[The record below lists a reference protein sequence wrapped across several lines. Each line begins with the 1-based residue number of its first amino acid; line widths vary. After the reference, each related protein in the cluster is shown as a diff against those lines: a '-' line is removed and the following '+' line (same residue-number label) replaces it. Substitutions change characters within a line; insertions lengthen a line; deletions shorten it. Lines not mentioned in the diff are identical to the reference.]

1 MNTSTEK
8 VSLGVIA
15 KEWLRLGVTGFG
27 GPPAHIAL
35 LRKLCVEKNNWI
47 DSSEFEDSIATTN
60 LLPGPASTQLA
71 IFCAWKLR
79 GVRGALLGGFCFI
92 FPGLALIIG
101 LSVLFLAKHP
111 MNWILGAAGGAGAG
125 VAVVALNAAYQLLP
139 GSWQRFNGPSQ
150 RSRWFLY
157 AALGALSSIFFTPF
171 VVVTLLTCGLVE
183 VLLRSSDQRLGLLGP
198 LALGHGAVFSGVGAL
213 CWVALKVGALS
224 YGGGFVIIPLMQH
237 DVVSTYH
244 WMSSSQ
250 FLNAVALG
258 QITPGPVVQTVA
270 VVGYSARGL
279 TGALLAAFVAFAPSF
294 VFVLFGAPRFER
306 IRANKNVASFFAGA
320 GTCVL
325 GAIAGAAVPL
335 TRALH
340 HSWQWPLLL
349 FMCIWLFLLKKGVV
363 SGLLIC
369 GAVGI
374 ALSLFGVSV

>member
-1 MNTSTEK
+1 MSSSTEQ
-8 VSLGVIA
+8 VSLSVIA
-15 KEWLRLGVTGFG
+15 KEWLQLGITGFG

-35 LRKLCVEKNNWI
+35 LRKLCVEKNKWI
-47 DSSEFEDSIATTN
+47 ESTEFEDAVATTN

-79 GVRGALLGGFCFI
+79 GVRGALLGGLCFI
-92 FPGLALIIG
+92 APGLVLITPTQRARWF
-101 LSVLFLAKHP
+101 VYA
-111 MNWILGAAGGAGAG
+111 ILG
-125 VAVVALNAAYQLLP
+125 VLCTNFLP
-139 GSWQRFNGPSQ
+139 
-150 RSRWFLY
+150 
-157 AALGALSSIFFTPF
+157 AF
-171 VVVTLLTCGLVE
+171 VVLVLLVCGLFE
-183 VLLRSSDQRLGLLGP
+183 VMLRASDQRLGLIGP
-198 LALGHGAVFSGVGAL
+198 LALGHGAALTGLGAV

-244 WMSSSQ
+244 WMTNAQ

-279 TGALLAAFVAFAPSF
+279 TGALLAAFIAFTPSF
-294 VFVLFGAPRFER
+294 IFVLIGAPRFEK
-306 IRANKNVASFFAGA
+306 IRKNKNVASFFAGA
-320 GTCVL
+320 GTAVL
-325 GAIAGAAVPL
+325 GAIAGASVPL

-340 HSWQWPLLL
+340 HGWQIALLL
-349 FMCIWLFLLKKGVV
+349 LMFVWVFLLRKGVV

-374 ALSLFGVSV
+374 AISFLGLSV

>member
-1 MNTSTEK
+1 MNNSTEK
-8 VSLGVIA
+8 VSLSVIA
-15 KEWLRLGVTGFG
+15 KEWLRLGITGFG

-35 LRKLCVEKNNWI
+35 LRKLCVEKNKWI
-47 DSSEFEDSIATTN
+47 ESTEFEDAVATTN

-79 GVRGALLGGFCFI
+79 EVRGALLGGLCFI
-92 FPGLALIIG
+92 APGLVIIIALAA
-101 LSVLFLAKHP
+101 LFLAKHP
-111 MNWILGAAGGAGAG
+111 MNWVLGAAGGAGAG
-125 VAVVALNAAYQLLP
+125 VAVVALNAAYQLVP
-139 GSWQRFNGPSQ
+139 GSWQRFTSTQ
-150 RSRWFLY
+150 RARWFVY
-157 AALGALSSIFFTPF
+157 AILGVLCTNFLPAF
-171 VVVTLLTCGLVE
+171 VVLVLLACGLFE
-183 VLLRSSDQRLGLLGP
+183 VLLRASDQRLGLMGP
-198 LALGHGAVFSGVGAL
+198 LALGHGAALTGMGAV

-244 WMSSSQ
+244 WMTNAQ

-279 TGALLAAFVAFAPSF
+279 TGALLAAFIAFAPSF
-294 VFVLFGAPRFER
+294 IFVLIGAPRFEK
-306 IRANKNVASFFAGA
+306 IRTNKNVASFFAGA
-320 GTCVL
+320 GTAVL
-325 GAIAGAAVPL
+325 GAIAGASVPL

-340 HSWQWPLLL
+340 HGWQIPLLL
-349 FMCIWLFLLKKGVV
+349 LMFVWVFLLRKGVV

-374 ALSLFGVSV
+374 ALSFLGLSV

>member
-1 MNTSTEK
+1 MNNSTEK
-8 VSLGVIA
+8 VSLSVIA
-15 KEWLRLGVTGFG
+15 KEWLQLGITGFG

-35 LRKLCVEKNNWI
+35 LRKLCVEKNKWI
-47 DSSEFEDSIATTN
+47 ESTEFEDAVATTN

-79 GVRGALLGGFCFI
+79 GVRGALLGGLCFI
-92 FPGLALIIG
+92 APGLVLIIA
-101 LSVLFLAKHP
+101 LAALFLAKHP
-111 MNWILGAAGGAGAG
+111 MNWVLGAAGGAGAG
-125 VAVVALNAAYQLLP
+125 VAVVALNAAYQLVP
-139 GSWQRFNGPSQ
+139 GSWQRFTSTQ
-150 RSRWFLY
+150 RARWFVY
-157 AALGALSSIFFTPF
+157 AILGVLCTNFLPAF
-171 VVVTLLTCGLVE
+171 VVLVLLACGLFE
-183 VLLRSSDQRLGLLGP
+183 VLLRASDQRLGLMGP
-198 LALGHGAVFSGVGAL
+198 LALGNGAALTGMGAV

-244 WMSSSQ
+244 WMTNAQ

-279 TGALLAAFVAFAPSF
+279 TGALLAAFIAFAPSF
-294 VFVLFGAPRFER
+294 IFVLIGAPRFEK
-306 IRANKNVASFFAGA
+306 IRTNKNVASFFAGA
-320 GTCVL
+320 GTAVL
-325 GAIAGAAVPL
+325 GAIAGASVPL

-340 HSWQWPLLL
+340 HGWQIPLLL
-349 FMCIWLFLLKKGVV
+349 LMFVWVFLLRKGVV

-374 ALSLFGVSV
+374 ALSFLGLSV

>member
-1 MNTSTEK
+1 MNNSTEQ
-8 VSLGVIA
+8 VSLSVIA
-15 KEWLRLGVTGFG
+15 KEWLRLGITGFG

-35 LRKLCVEKNNWI
+35 LRKLCVEKNKWI
-47 DSSEFEDSIATTN
+47 ESTEFEDAVATTN

-79 GVRGALLGGFCFI
+79 GVRGALLGGLCFI
-92 FPGLALIIG
+92 APGLVLIIA
-101 LSVLFLAKHP
+101 LAALFLAKHP
-111 MNWILGAAGGAGAG
+111 MNWVLGAAGGAGAG
-125 VAVVALNAAYQLLP
+125 VAVVALNAAYQLVP
-139 GSWQRFNGPSQ
+139 GSWQRFTSTQ
-150 RSRWFLY
+150 RARWFVY
-157 AALGALSSIFFTPF
+157 AILGVLCTNFLPAF
-171 VVVTLLTCGLVE
+171 VVLVLLACGLFE
-183 VLLRSSDQRLGLLGP
+183 VMLRASDQRLGLIGP
-198 LALGHGAVFSGVGAL
+198 LALGHGAALTGLGAV

-244 WMSSSQ
+244 WMTNAQ

-279 TGALLAAFVAFAPSF
+279 TGALLAAFIAFTPSF
-294 VFVLFGAPRFER
+294 IFVLIGAPRFEK
-306 IRANKNVASFFAGA
+306 IRKNKNVASFFAGA
-320 GTCVL
+320 GTAVL
-325 GAIAGAAVPL
+325 GAIAGASVPL

-340 HSWQWPLLL
+340 HGWQIPLLL
-349 FMCIWLFLLKKGVV
+349 LMFVWVFLLRKGVV

-374 ALSLFGVSV
+374 ALSFLGLSV

>member
-1 MNTSTEK
+1 MSSSTEQ
-8 VSLGVIA
+8 VSLSVIA
-15 KEWLRLGVTGFG
+15 KEWLQLGITGFG

-35 LRKLCVEKNNWI
+35 LRKLCVEKNKWI
-47 DSSEFEDSIATTN
+47 ESTEFEDAVATTN

-79 GVRGALLGGFCFI
+79 EVRGALLGGLCFI
-92 FPGLALIIG
+92 APGLVIIIALAA
-101 LSVLFLAKHP
+101 LFLAKHP
-111 MNWILGAAGGAGAG
+111 MNWVLGAAGGAGAG
-125 VAVVALNAAYQLLP
+125 VAVVALNAAYQLVP
-139 GSWQRFNGPSQ
+139 GSWQRFTSTQ
-150 RSRWFLY
+150 RARWFVY
-157 AALGALSSIFFTPF
+157 AILGVLCTNFLPAF
-171 VVVTLLTCGLVE
+171 VVLVLLACGLFE
-183 VLLRSSDQRLGLLGP
+183 VLLRASDQRLGLIGP
-198 LALGHGAVFSGVGAL
+198 LALGHGAALTGLGAV

-244 WMSSSQ
+244 WMTNAQ

-279 TGALLAAFVAFAPSF
+279 TGALLAAFIAFTPSF
-294 VFVLFGAPRFER
+294 IFVLIGAPRFEK
-306 IRANKNVASFFAGA
+306 IRKNKNVASFFAGA
-320 GTCVL
+320 GTAVL
-325 GAIAGAAVPL
+325 GAIAGASVPL

-340 HSWQWPLLL
+340 HGWQIPLLL
-349 FMCIWLFLLKKGVV
+349 LMFVWVFLLRKGVV

-374 ALSLFGVSV
+374 ALSFLGLSV

>member
-1 MNTSTEK
+1 MNNSTEK
-8 VSLGVIA
+8 VSLSVIV
-15 KEWLRLGVTGFG
+15 KEWLRLGITGFG

-35 LRKLCVEKNNWI
+35 LRKLCVEKNKWI
-47 DSSEFEDSIATTN
+47 ESTEFEDAVATTN

-79 GVRGALLGGFCFI
+79 EVRGALLGGLCFI
-92 FPGLALIIG
+92 APGLVIIIALAA
-101 LSVLFLAKHP
+101 LFLAKHP
-111 MNWILGAAGGAGAG
+111 MNWVLGAAGGAGAG
-125 VAVVALNAAYQLLP
+125 VAVVALNAAYQLVP
-139 GSWQRFNGPSQ
+139 GSWQRFTSTQ
-150 RSRWFLY
+150 RARWFVY
-157 AALGALSSIFFTPF
+157 AILGVLCTNFLPAF
-171 VVVTLLTCGLVE
+171 VVLVLLACGLFE
-183 VLLRSSDQRLGLLGP
+183 VMLRASDQRLGLIGP
-198 LALGHGAVFSGVGAL
+198 LALGHGAALTGLGAV

-244 WMSSSQ
+244 WMTNAQ

-279 TGALLAAFVAFAPSF
+279 TGALLAAFIAFTPSF
-294 VFVLFGAPRFER
+294 IFVLIGAPRFEK
-306 IRANKNVASFFAGA
+306 IRKNKNVASFFAGA
-320 GTCVL
+320 GTAVL
-325 GAIAGAAVPL
+325 GAIAGASVPL

-340 HSWQWPLLL
+340 HGWQIPLLL
-349 FMCIWLFLLKKGVV
+349 LMFVWVFLLRKGVV

-374 ALSLFGVSV
+374 ALSFLGLSV

>member
-1 MNTSTEK
+1 MNNSTEK
-8 VSLGVIA
+8 VSLSVIA
-15 KEWLRLGVTGFG
+15 KEWLRLGITGFG

-35 LRKLCVEKNNWI
+35 LRKLCVEKNKWI
-47 DSSEFEDSIATTN
+47 ESTEFEDAVATTN

-79 GVRGALLGGFCFI
+79 EVRGALLGGLCFI
-92 FPGLALIIG
+92 APGLVIIIALAA
-101 LSVLFLAKHP
+101 LFLAKHP
-111 MNWILGAAGGAGAG
+111 MNWVLGAAGGAGAG
-125 VAVVALNAAYQLLP
+125 VAVVALNAAYQLVP
-139 GSWQRFNGPSQ
+139 GSWQRFTSTQ
-150 RSRWFLY
+150 RARWFVY
-157 AALGALSSIFFTPF
+157 AILGVLCTNFLPAF
-171 VVVTLLTCGLVE
+171 VVLVLLACGLFE
-183 VLLRSSDQRLGLLGP
+183 VLLRASDQRLGLMGP
-198 LALGHGAVFSGVGAL
+198 LALGHGAALTGMGAV

-244 WMSSSQ
+244 WMTNAQ

-279 TGALLAAFVAFAPSF
+279 TGALLAAFIAFAPSF
-294 VFVLFGAPRFER
+294 IFVLIGAPRFEK
-306 IRANKNVASFFAGA
+306 IRTNKNVASFFAGA
-320 GTCVL
+320 GTAVL
-325 GAIAGAAVPL
+325 GAIAGASVPL

-340 HSWQWPLLL
+340 HGWQIPLLL
-349 FMCIWLFLLKKGVV
+349 VMFVWVFLLRKGVV

-374 ALSLFGVSV
+374 ALSFLGLSV

>member
-1 MNTSTEK
+1 MNNSTEK
-8 VSLGVIA
+8 VSLSVIA
-15 KEWLRLGVTGFG
+15 KEWLRLGITGFG

-35 LRKLCVEKNNWI
+35 LRKLCVEKNKWI
-47 DSSEFEDSIATTN
+47 ESTEFEDAVATTN

-79 GVRGALLGGFCFI
+79 EVRGALLGGLCFI
-92 FPGLALIIG
+92 APGLVIIIALAA
-101 LSVLFLAKHP
+101 LFLAKHP
-111 MNWILGAAGGAGAG
+111 MNWVLGAAGGAGAG
-125 VAVVALNAAYQLLP
+125 VAVVALNAAYQLVP
-139 GSWQRFNGPSQ
+139 GSWQRFTSTQ
-150 RSRWFLY
+150 RARWFVY
-157 AALGALSSIFFTPF
+157 AILGVLCTNFLPAF
-171 VVVTLLTCGLVE
+171 VVLVLLACGLFE
-183 VLLRSSDQRLGLLGP
+183 VMLRASDQRLGLIGP
-198 LALGHGAVFSGVGAL
+198 LALGHGAALTGLGAV

-244 WMSSSQ
+244 WMTNAQ

-279 TGALLAAFVAFAPSF
+279 TGALLAAFIAFTPSF
-294 VFVLFGAPRFER
+294 IFVLIGAPRFEK
-306 IRANKNVASFFAGA
+306 IRKNKNVASFFAGA
-320 GTCVL
+320 GTAVL
-325 GAIAGAAVPL
+325 GAIAGASVPL

-340 HSWQWPLLL
+340 HGWQIPLLL
-349 FMCIWLFLLKKGVV
+349 LMFVWVFLLRKGVV

-374 ALSLFGVSV
+374 ALSFLGLSV

>member
-1 MNTSTEK
+1 MNNSTEK
-8 VSLGVIA
+8 VSLSVIA
-15 KEWLRLGVTGFG
+15 NEWLRLGITGFG

-35 LRKLCVEKNNWI
+35 LRKLCVEKNKWI
-47 DSSEFEDSIATTN
+47 ESTEFEDAVATTN

-79 GVRGALLGGFCFI
+79 EVRGALLGGLCFI
-92 FPGLALIIG
+92 APGLVIIIALAA
-101 LSVLFLAKHP
+101 LFLAKHP
-111 MNWILGAAGGAGAG
+111 MNWVLGAAGGAGAG
-125 VAVVALNAAYQLLP
+125 VAVVALNAAYQLVP
-139 GSWQRFNGPSQ
+139 GSWQRFTSTQ
-150 RSRWFLY
+150 RARWFVY
-157 AALGALSSIFFTPF
+157 AILGVLCTNFLPAF
-171 VVVTLLTCGLVE
+171 VVLVLLACGLFE
-183 VLLRSSDQRLGLLGP
+183 VLLRASDQRLGLIGP
-198 LALGHGAVFSGVGAL
+198 LALGHGAALTGLGAV

-244 WMSSSQ
+244 WMTNAQ

-279 TGALLAAFVAFAPSF
+279 TGALLAAFIAFTPSF
-294 VFVLFGAPRFER
+294 IFVLIGAPRFEK
-306 IRANKNVASFFAGA
+306 IRKNKNVASFFAGA
-320 GTCVL
+320 GTAVL
-325 GAIAGAAVPL
+325 GAIAGASVPL

-340 HSWQWPLLL
+340 HGWQIPLLL
-349 FMCIWLFLLKKGVV
+349 LMFVWVFLLRKGVV

-374 ALSLFGVSV
+374 ALSFLGLSV

>member
-1 MNTSTEK
+1 MNNSTEK
-8 VSLGVIA
+8 VSLSVIA
-15 KEWLRLGVTGFG
+15 KEWLQLGITGFG

-35 LRKLCVEKNNWI
+35 LRKLCVEKNKWI
-47 DSSEFEDSIATTN
+47 ESTEFEDAVATTN

-79 GVRGALLGGFCFI
+79 EVRGALLGGLCFI
-92 FPGLALIIG
+92 APGLVIIIALAA
-101 LSVLFLAKHP
+101 LFLAKHP
-111 MNWILGAAGGAGAG
+111 MNWVLGAAGGAGAG
-125 VAVVALNAAYQLLP
+125 VAVVALNAAYQLVP
-139 GSWQRFNGPSQ
+139 GSWKRFTSTQRA
-150 RSRWFLY
+150 RWFVY
-157 AALGALSSIFFTPF
+157 AILGVLCTNFLPAF
-171 VVVTLLTCGLVE
+171 VVLVLLACGLFE
-183 VLLRSSDQRLGLLGP
+183 VLLRASDQRLGLMGP
-198 LALGHGAVFSGVGAL
+198 LALGHGAALTGMGAV

-244 WMSSSQ
+244 WMTNAQ

-279 TGALLAAFVAFAPSF
+279 TGALLAAFIAFAPSF
-294 VFVLFGAPRFER
+294 IFVLIGAPRFEK
-306 IRANKNVASFFAGA
+306 IRTNKNVASFFAGA
-320 GTCVL
+320 GTAVL
-325 GAIAGAAVPL
+325 GAIAGASVPL

-340 HSWQWPLLL
+340 HGWQIPLLL
-349 FMCIWLFLLKKGVV
+349 LMFVWVFLLRKGVV

-374 ALSLFGVSV
+374 ALSFLGLSV

>member
-1 MNTSTEK
+1 MNNSTEK
-8 VSLGVIA
+8 VSLSVIA
-15 KEWLRLGVTGFG
+15 KEWLRLGITGFG

-35 LRKLCVEKNNWI
+35 LRKLCVEKNKWI
-47 DSSEFEDSIATTN
+47 ESTEFEDAVATTN

-79 GVRGALLGGFCFI
+79 EVRGALLGGLCFI
-92 FPGLALIIG
+92 APGLVIIIALAA
-101 LSVLFLAKHP
+101 LFLAKHP
-111 MNWILGAAGGAGAG
+111 MNWVLGAAGGAGAG
-125 VAVVALNAAYQLLP
+125 VAVVALNAAYQLVP
-139 GSWQRFNGPSQ
+139 GSWQRFTSTQ
-150 RSRWFLY
+150 RARWFVY
-157 AALGALSSIFFTPF
+157 AILGVLCTNFLPAF
-171 VVVTLLTCGLVE
+171 VVLVLLACGLFE
-183 VLLRSSDQRLGLLGP
+183 VLLRASDQRLGLMGP
-198 LALGHGAVFSGVGAL
+198 LALGHGAALTGMGAV

-244 WMSSSQ
+244 WMTNAQ

-279 TGALLAAFVAFAPSF
+279 TGALLAAFIAFAPSF
-294 VFVLFGAPRFER
+294 IFVLIGAPRFEK
-306 IRANKNVASFFAGA
+306 IRTNKNVASFFAGA
-320 GTCVL
+320 GTAVL
-325 GAIAGAAVPL
+325 GAIAGASVPL

-340 HSWQWPLLL
+340 HGWQVPLLL
-349 FMCIWLFLLKKGVV
+349 LMFVWVFLLRKGVV

-374 ALSLFGVSV
+374 ALSFLGLSV

>member
-1 MNTSTEK
+1 MNNSTEK
-8 VSLGVIA
+8 VSLSVIA
-15 KEWLRLGVTGFG
+15 NEWLRLGITGFG

-35 LRKLCVEKNNWI
+35 LRKLCVEKNKWI
-47 DSSEFEDSIATTN
+47 ESTEFEDAVATTN

-79 GVRGALLGGFCFI
+79 GIRGTLLGGLCFI
-92 FPGLALIIG
+92 APGLVLIIA
-101 LSVLFLAKHP
+101 LAALFLAKHP
-111 MNWILGAAGGAGAG
+111 MNWVLGAAGGAGAG
-125 VAVVALNAAYQLLP
+125 VAVVALNAAYQLVP
-139 GSWQRFNGPSQ
+139 GSWQRFTSTQ
-150 RSRWFLY
+150 RARWFVY
-157 AALGALSSIFFTPF
+157 AILGVLCTNFLPAF
-171 VVVTLLTCGLVE
+171 VVLVLLACGLFE
-183 VLLRSSDQRLGLLGP
+183 VMLRASDQRLGLIGP
-198 LALGHGAVFSGVGAL
+198 LALGHGAALTGLGAV

-244 WMSSSQ
+244 WMTNAQ

-279 TGALLAAFVAFAPSF
+279 TGALLAAFIAFTPSF
-294 VFVLFGAPRFER
+294 IFVLIGAPRFEK
-306 IRANKNVASFFAGA
+306 IRKNKNVASFFAGA
-320 GTCVL
+320 GTAVL
-325 GAIAGAAVPL
+325 GAIAGASVPL

-340 HSWQWPLLL
+340 HGWQIPLLL
-349 FMCIWLFLLKKGVV
+349 LMFVWVFLLRKGVV

-374 ALSLFGVSV
+374 ALSFLGLSV

>member
-1 MNTSTEK
+1 MNNSTEK
-8 VSLGVIA
+8 VSLSVIA
-15 KEWLRLGVTGFG
+15 KEWLRLGITGFG

-35 LRKLCVEKNNWI
+35 LRKLCVEKNKWI
-47 DSSEFEDSIATTN
+47 ESTEFEDAVATTN

-79 GVRGALLGGFCFI
+79 EVRGALLGGLCFI
-92 FPGLALIIG
+92 APGLVIIIALAA
-101 LSVLFLAKHP
+101 LFLAKHP
-111 MNWILGAAGGAGAG
+111 MNWVLGAAGGAGAG
-125 VAVVALNAAYQLLP
+125 VAVVALNAAYQLVP
-139 GSWQRFNGPSQ
+139 GSWQRFTSTQ
-150 RSRWFLY
+150 RARWFVY
-157 AALGALSSIFFTPF
+157 AILGVLCTNFLPAF
-171 VVVTLLTCGLVE
+171 VVLVLLACGLFE
-183 VLLRSSDQRLGLLGP
+183 VLLRASDQRLGLMGP
-198 LALGHGAVFSGVGAL
+198 LALGNGAALTGMGAV

-244 WMSSSQ
+244 WMTNAQ

-279 TGALLAAFVAFAPSF
+279 TGALLAAFIAFAPSF
-294 VFVLFGAPRFER
+294 IFVLIGAPRFEK
-306 IRANKNVASFFAGA
+306 IRTNKNVASFFAGA
-320 GTCVL
+320 GTAVL
-325 GAIAGAAVPL
+325 GAIAGASVPL

-340 HSWQWPLLL
+340 HGWQIPLLL
-349 FMCIWLFLLKKGVV
+349 LMFVWVFLLRKGVV

-374 ALSLFGVSV
+374 ALSFLGLSV

>member
-1 MNTSTEK
+1 MNNSTEQ
-8 VSLGVIA
+8 VSLSVIA
-15 KEWLRLGVTGFG
+15 KEWLRLGITGFG

-35 LRKLCVEKNNWI
+35 LRKLCVEKNKWI
-47 DSSEFEDSIATTN
+47 ESTEYEDAVATTN

-79 GVRGALLGGFCFI
+79 GVRGALLGGLCFI
-92 FPGLALIIG
+92 APGLVLIIA
-101 LSVLFLAKHP
+101 LAALFLAKHP
-111 MNWILGAAGGAGAG
+111 MNWVLGAAGGAGAG
-125 VAVVALNAAYQLLP
+125 VAVVALNAAYQLVP
-139 GSWQRFNGPSQ
+139 GSWQRFTSTQ
-150 RSRWFLY
+150 RARWFVY
-157 AALGALSSIFFTPF
+157 AILGVLCTNFLPAF
-171 VVVTLLTCGLVE
+171 VVLVLLACGLFE
-183 VLLRSSDQRLGLLGP
+183 VMLRASDQRLGLIGP
-198 LALGHGAVFSGVGAL
+198 LALGHGAALTGLGAV

-244 WMSSSQ
+244 WMTNAQ

-279 TGALLAAFVAFAPSF
+279 TGALLAAFIAFTPSF
-294 VFVLFGAPRFER
+294 IFVLIGAPRFEK
-306 IRANKNVASFFAGA
+306 IRKNKNVASFFAGA
-320 GTCVL
+320 GTAVL
-325 GAIAGAAVPL
+325 GAIAGASVPL

-340 HSWQWPLLL
+340 HGWQIPLLL
-349 FMCIWLFLLKKGVV
+349 LMFVWVFLLRKGVV

-374 ALSLFGVSV
+374 ALSFLGLSV

>member
-1 MNTSTEK
+1 MNNSTEK
-8 VSLGVIA
+8 VSLSVIA
-15 KEWLRLGVTGFG
+15 KEWLRLGITGFG

-35 LRKLCVEKNNWI
+35 LRKLCVEKNKWI
-47 DSSEFEDSIATTN
+47 ESTEFEDAVATTN

-79 GVRGALLGGFCFI
+79 EVRGALLGGLCFI
-92 FPGLALIIG
+92 APGLVIIIALAA
-101 LSVLFLAKHP
+101 LFLAKHP
-111 MNWILGAAGGAGAG
+111 MNWVLGAAGGAGAG
-125 VAVVALNAAYQLLP
+125 VAVVALNAAYQLVP
-139 GSWQRFNGPSQ
+139 GSWQRFTSTQ
-150 RSRWFLY
+150 RARWFVY
-157 AALGALSSIFFTPF
+157 AILGVLCTNFLPAF
-171 VVVTLLTCGLVE
+171 VVLVLLACGLFE
-183 VLLRSSDQRLGLLGP
+183 VLLRASDQRLGLMGP
-198 LALGHGAVFSGVGAL
+198 LALGHGAALTGMGAV

-244 WMSSSQ
+244 WMTNAQ

-279 TGALLAAFVAFAPSF
+279 TGALLAAFIAFTPSF
-294 VFVLFGAPRFER
+294 IFVLIGAPRFEK
-306 IRANKNVASFFAGA
+306 IRKNKNVASFFAGA
-320 GTCVL
+320 GTAVL
-325 GAIAGAAVPL
+325 GAIAGASVPL

-340 HSWQWPLLL
+340 HGWQIPLLL
-349 FMCIWLFLLKKGVV
+349 LMFVWVFLLRKGVV

-374 ALSLFGVSV
+374 ALSFLGLSV

>member
-1 MNTSTEK
+1 MSSSTEQ
-8 VSLGVIA
+8 VSLSVIA
-15 KEWLRLGVTGFG
+15 KEWLQLGITGFG

-35 LRKLCVEKNNWI
+35 LRKLCVEKNKWI
-47 DSSEFEDSIATTN
+47 ESTEFEDAVATTN

-79 GVRGALLGGFCFI
+79 EVRGALLGGLCFI
-92 FPGLALIIG
+92 APGLVIIIALAA
-101 LSVLFLAKHP
+101 LFLAKHP
-111 MNWILGAAGGAGAG
+111 MNWVLGAAGGAGAG
-125 VAVVALNAAYQLLP
+125 VAVVALNAAYQLVP
-139 GSWQRFNGPSQ
+139 GSWQRFTSTQ
-150 RSRWFLY
+150 RARWFVY
-157 AALGALSSIFFTPF
+157 AILGVLCTNFLPAF
-171 VVVTLLTCGLVE
+171 VVLVLLACGLFE
-183 VLLRSSDQRLGLLGP
+183 VLLRASDQRLGLMGP
-198 LALGHGAVFSGVGAL
+198 LALGHGAALTGMGAV

-244 WMSSSQ
+244 WMTNAQ

-279 TGALLAAFVAFAPSF
+279 TGALLAAFIAFTPSF
-294 VFVLFGAPRFER
+294 IFVLIGAPRFEK
-306 IRANKNVASFFAGA
+306 IRTNKNVASFFAGA
-320 GTCVL
+320 GTAVL
-325 GAIAGAAVPL
+325 GAIAGASVPL

-340 HSWQWPLLL
+340 HGWQIPLLL
-349 FMCIWLFLLKKGVV
+349 LMFVWVFLLRKGVV

-374 ALSLFGVSV
+374 ALSFLGLSV

>member
-1 MNTSTEK
+1 MNNSTEK
-8 VSLGVIA
+8 VSLSVIA
-15 KEWLRLGVTGFG
+15 KEWLRLGMTGFG

-35 LRKLCVEKNNWI
+35 LRKLCVEKNKWI
-47 DSSEFEDSIATTN
+47 ESTEFEDAVATTN

-79 GVRGALLGGFCFI
+79 EVRGALLGGLCFI
-92 FPGLALIIG
+92 APGLVIIIALAA
-101 LSVLFLAKHP
+101 LFLAKHP
-111 MNWILGAAGGAGAG
+111 MNWVLGAAGGAGAG
-125 VAVVALNAAYQLLP
+125 VAVVALNAAYQLVP
-139 GSWQRFNGPSQ
+139 GSWQRFTSTQ
-150 RSRWFLY
+150 RARWFVY
-157 AALGALSSIFFTPF
+157 AILGVLCTNFLPAF
-171 VVVTLLTCGLVE
+171 VVLVLLACGLFE
-183 VLLRSSDQRLGLLGP
+183 VLLRASDQRLGLMGP
-198 LALGHGAVFSGVGAL
+198 LALGHGAALTGMGAV

-244 WMSSSQ
+244 WMTNAQ

-279 TGALLAAFVAFAPSF
+279 TGALLAAFIAFAPSF
-294 VFVLFGAPRFER
+294 IFVLIGAPRFEK
-306 IRANKNVASFFAGA
+306 IRTNKNVASFFAGA
-320 GTCVL
+320 GTAVL
-325 GAIAGAAVPL
+325 GAIAGASVPL

-340 HSWQWPLLL
+340 HGWQIPLLL
-349 FMCIWLFLLKKGVV
+349 LMFVWVFLLRKGVV

-374 ALSLFGVSV
+374 ALSFLGLSV

>member
-1 MNTSTEK
+1 MNNSTEK
-8 VSLGVIA
+8 VSLSVIA
-15 KEWLRLGVTGFG
+15 KEWLRLGITGFG

-35 LRKLCVEKNNWI
+35 LRKLCVEKNKWI
-47 DSSEFEDSIATTN
+47 ESTEFEDAVATTN

-79 GVRGALLGGFCFI
+79 GIRGTLLGGLCFI
-92 FPGLALIIG
+92 APGLVLIIA
-101 LSVLFLAKHP
+101 LAALFLAKHP
-111 MNWILGAAGGAGAG
+111 MNWVLGAAGGAGAG
-125 VAVVALNAAYQLLP
+125 VAVVALNAAYQLVP
-139 GSWQRFNGPSQ
+139 GSWQRFTSTQ
-150 RSRWFLY
+150 RARWFVY
-157 AALGALSSIFFTPF
+157 AILGVLCTNFLPAF
-171 VVVTLLTCGLVE
+171 VVLVLLACGLFE
-183 VLLRSSDQRLGLLGP
+183 VLLRASDQRLGLMGP
-198 LALGHGAVFSGVGAL
+198 LALGHGAALTGLGAV

-244 WMSSSQ
+244 WMTNAQ

-279 TGALLAAFVAFAPSF
+279 TGALLAAFIAFTPSF
-294 VFVLFGAPRFER
+294 IFVLIGAPRFEK
-306 IRANKNVASFFAGA
+306 IRKNKNVASFFAGA
-320 GTCVL
+320 GTAVL
-325 GAIAGAAVPL
+325 GAIAGASVPL

-340 HSWQWPLLL
+340 HGWQIPLLL
-349 FMCIWLFLLKKGVV
+349 LMFVWVFLLRKGVV

-374 ALSLFGVSV
+374 ALSFLGLSV

>member
-1 MNTSTEK
+1 MNNSTEK
-8 VSLGVIA
+8 VSLSVIA
-15 KEWLRLGVTGFG
+15 KEWLRLGITGFG

-35 LRKLCVEKNNWI
+35 LRKLCVEKNKWI
-47 DSSEFEDSIATTN
+47 ESTEFEDAVATTN

-79 GVRGALLGGFCFI
+79 EVRGALLGGLCFI
-92 FPGLALIIG
+92 APGLVIIIALAA
-101 LSVLFLAKHP
+101 LFLAKHP
-111 MNWILGAAGGAGAG
+111 MNWVLGAAGGAGAG
-125 VAVVALNAAYQLLP
+125 VAVVALNAAYQLVP
-139 GSWQRFNGPSQ
+139 GSWQRFTSTQ
-150 RSRWFLY
+150 RARWFVY
-157 AALGALSSIFFTPF
+157 AILGVLCTNFLPAF
-171 VVVTLLTCGLVE
+171 VVLVLLACGLFE
-183 VLLRSSDQRLGLLGP
+183 VMLRASDQRLGLMGP
-198 LALGHGAVFSGVGAL
+198 LALGHGAALTGMGAV

-244 WMSSSQ
+244 WMTNAQ

-279 TGALLAAFVAFAPSF
+279 TGALLAAFIAFAPSF
-294 VFVLFGAPRFER
+294 IFVLIGAPRFEK
-306 IRANKNVASFFAGA
+306 IRTNKNVASFFAGA
-320 GTCVL
+320 GTAVL
-325 GAIAGAAVPL
+325 GAIAGASVPL

-340 HSWQWPLLL
+340 HGWQIPLLL
-349 FMCIWLFLLKKGVV
+349 LMFVWVFLLRKGVV

-374 ALSLFGVSV
+374 ALSFLGLSV

>member
-1 MNTSTEK
+1 MNNSTEK
-8 VSLGVIA
+8 VSLSVIA
-15 KEWLRLGVTGFG
+15 KEWLQLGITGFG

-35 LRKLCVEKNNWI
+35 LRKLCVEKNKWI
-47 DSSEFEDSIATTN
+47 ESTEFEDAVATTN

-79 GVRGALLGGFCFI
+79 EVRGALLGGLCFI
-92 FPGLALIIG
+92 APGLVIIIALAA
-101 LSVLFLAKHP
+101 LFLAKHP
-111 MNWILGAAGGAGAG
+111 MNWVLGAAGGAGAG
-125 VAVVALNAAYQLLP
+125 VAVVALNAAYQLVP
-139 GSWQRFNGPSQ
+139 GSWQRFTSTQ
-150 RSRWFLY
+150 RARWFVY
-157 AALGALSSIFFTPF
+157 AILGVLCTNFLPAF
-171 VVVTLLTCGLVE
+171 VVLVLLACGLFE
-183 VLLRSSDQRLGLLGP
+183 VMLRASDQRLGLIGP
-198 LALGHGAVFSGVGAL
+198 LALGHGAALTGLGAV

-244 WMSSSQ
+244 WMTNAQ

-279 TGALLAAFVAFAPSF
+279 TGALLAAFIAFAPSF
-294 VFVLFGAPRFER
+294 IFVLIGAPRFEK
-306 IRANKNVASFFAGA
+306 IRTNKNVASFFAGA
-320 GTCVL
+320 GTAVL
-325 GAIAGAAVPL
+325 GAIAGASVPL

-340 HSWQWPLLL
+340 HGWQIPLLL
-349 FMCIWLFLLKKGVV
+349 LMFVWVFLLRKGVV

-374 ALSLFGVSV
+374 ALSFLGLSV

>member
-1 MNTSTEK
+1 MNNSTEK
-8 VSLGVIA
+8 VSLSVIA
-15 KEWLRLGVTGFG
+15 KEWLRLGITGFG

-35 LRKLCVEKNNWI
+35 LRKLCVEKNKWI
-47 DSSEFEDSIATTN
+47 ESTEFEDAVATTN

-79 GVRGALLGGFCFI
+79 GVRGALLGGLCFI
-92 FPGLALIIG
+92 APGLVIIIALAA
-101 LSVLFLAKHP
+101 LFLAKHP
-111 MNWILGAAGGAGAG
+111 MNWVLGAAGGAGAG
-125 VAVVALNAAYQLLP
+125 VAVVALNAAYQLVP
-139 GSWQRFNGPSQ
+139 GSWQRFTSTQ
-150 RSRWFLY
+150 RARWFVY
-157 AALGALSSIFFTPF
+157 AILGVLCTNFLPAF
-171 VVVTLLTCGLVE
+171 VVLVLLACGLFE
-183 VLLRSSDQRLGLLGP
+183 VLLRASDQRLGLMGP
-198 LALGHGAVFSGVGAL
+198 LALGHGAALTGMGAV

-244 WMSSSQ
+244 WMTNAQ

-279 TGALLAAFVAFAPSF
+279 TGALLAAFIAFAPSF
-294 VFVLFGAPRFER
+294 IFVLIGAPRFEK
-306 IRANKNVASFFAGA
+306 IRTNKNVASFFAGA
-320 GTCVL
+320 GTAVL
-325 GAIAGAAVPL
+325 GAIAGASVPL

-340 HSWQWPLLL
+340 HGWQIPLLL
-349 FMCIWLFLLKKGVV
+349 LMFVWVFLLRKGVV

-374 ALSLFGVSV
+374 ALSFLGLSV

>member
-1 MNTSTEK
+1 MSSSTEQ
-8 VSLGVIA
+8 VSLSVIA
-15 KEWLRLGVTGFG
+15 KEWLQLGITGFG

-35 LRKLCVEKNNWI
+35 LRKLCVEKNKWI
-47 DSSEFEDSIATTN
+47 ESTEFEDAVATTN

-71 IFCAWKLR
+71 MFCAWKLR
-79 GVRGALLGGFCFI
+79 GIRGTLLGGLCFI
-92 FPGLALIIG
+92 APGLVLIIA
-101 LSVLFLAKHP
+101 LAALFLAKHP
-111 MNWILGAAGGAGAG
+111 MNWVLGAAGGAGAG

-139 GSWQRFNGPSQ
+139 GSWQRFTSTQ
-150 RSRWFLY
+150 RARWFVY
-157 AALGALSSIFFTPF
+157 AILGVLCTNFLPAF
-171 VVVTLLTCGLVE
+171 VVLVLLACGLFE
-183 VLLRSSDQRLGLLGP
+183 VMLRASDQRLGLIGP
-198 LALGHGAVFSGVGAL
+198 LALGHGAALTGLGAV

-244 WMSSSQ
+244 WMTNAQ

-279 TGALLAAFVAFAPSF
+279 TGALLAAFIAFTPSF
-294 VFVLFGAPRFER
+294 IFVLIGAPRFEK
-306 IRANKNVASFFAGA
+306 IRKNKNVASFFAGA
-320 GTCVL
+320 GTAVL
-325 GAIAGAAVPL
+325 GAIAGASVPL

-340 HSWQWPLLL
+340 HGWQIPLLL
-349 FMCIWLFLLKKGVV
+349 LMFVWVFLLRKGVV

-374 ALSLFGVSV
+374 ALSFLGLSV

>member
-1 MNTSTEK
+1 MNNSTEK
-8 VSLGVIA
+8 VSLSVIA
-15 KEWLRLGVTGFG
+15 KEWLRLGITGFG

-35 LRKLCVEKNNWI
+35 LRKLCVEKNKWI
-47 DSSEFEDSIATTN
+47 ESTEFEDAVATTN

-79 GVRGALLGGFCFI
+79 EVRGALLGGLCFI
-92 FPGLALIIG
+92 APGLVIIIALAA
-101 LSVLFLAKHP
+101 LFLAKHP
-111 MNWILGAAGGAGAG
+111 MNWVLGAAGGAGAG
-125 VAVVALNAAYQLLP
+125 VAVVALNAAYQLVP
-139 GSWQRFNGPSQ
+139 GSWQRFTSTQ
-150 RSRWFLY
+150 RARWFVY
-157 AALGALSSIFFTPF
+157 AILGVLCTNFLPAF
-171 VVVTLLTCGLVE
+171 VVLVLLACGLFE
-183 VLLRSSDQRLGLLGP
+183 VMLRASDQRLGLIGP
-198 LALGHGAVFSGVGAL
+198 LALGHGAALTGLGAV

-244 WMSSSQ
+244 WMTNAQ

-279 TGALLAAFVAFAPSF
+279 TGALLAAFIAFAPSF
-294 VFVLFGAPRFER
+294 IFVLIGAPRFEK
-306 IRANKNVASFFAGA
+306 IRTNKNVASFFAGA
-320 GTCVL
+320 GTAVL
-325 GAIAGAAVPL
+325 GAIAGASVPL

-340 HSWQWPLLL
+340 HGWQIPLLL
-349 FMCIWLFLLKKGVV
+349 LMFVWVFLLRKGVV

-374 ALSLFGVSV
+374 ALSFLGLSV